1 MVLVFA
7 GRQTGSVEWR
17 AARGELGHTPAT
29 PPIQSQ
35 AVEHPTPEAALQTD
49 DTSAAPAAAPPKEA
63 GQDQATAH
71 LLGSSSEEPPVS
83 TGTAAVAT
91 ACKEPREIAPGEI
104 APAKEE
110 QVAPTGKRSMDRD
123 QFTRRMQAVFTEF
136 MAEGT
141 MSANEAAL
149 AALKRVRSEQL

>member
-17 AARGELGHTPAT
+17 AARGELGDPPAT
-29 PPIQSQ
+29 MPIQNQ
-35 AVEHPTPEAALQTD
+35 AVEHPTPEAVLQTD
-49 DTSAAPAAAPPKEA
+49 DTPAAPAAALPTEA
-63 GQDQATAH
+63 DQDQATAQ
-71 LLGSSSEEPPVS
+71 LQGINSEEPPVS

-91 ACKEPREIAPGEI
+91 ACEEPRGIAPGES
-104 APAKEE
+104 APGKAD
-110 QVAPTGKRSMDRD
+110 QVAPTGKRSMERD